1 MDIIKV
7 SRTKDK
13 GGEYGT
19 SVALH
24 GNLDDLEFGVSLAIK
39 DIVGCAH
46 DAISTDEKGGDE
58 MAKKCAMNL
67 FRRITASSALM
78 IEEQLGFSIFDG
90 KAKETEEKPDETEES
105 GEDHGKD
112 SGDESELNFGV
123 AVLTKEELIQL
134 LDSLAPAS
142 GKKKGEK

>member
-13 GGEYGT
+13 DGEYGT

-58 MAKKCAMNL
+58 TAKKCAMDL

-90 KAKETEEKPDETEES
+90 KAKETEEKPDETEDSES
-105 GEDHGKD
+105 DD

-142 GKKKGEK
+142 GKKKGDK

>member
-13 GGEYGT
+13 DGEYST

-24 GNLDDLEFGVSLAIK
+24 GNIDDLEFGVSLAIK

-46 DAISTDEKGGDE
+46 DAISTDEKGGEE
-58 MAKKCAMNL
+58 MAKKYAMNL

-90 KAKETEEKPDETEES
+90 KAKETEEKPDETEDSESDDS
-105 GEDHGKD
+105 GEDRD
-112 SGDESELNFGV
+112 DEPHIGV
-123 AVLTKEELIQL
+123 AVMTKEQLIEFL
-134 LDSLAPAS
+134 TGIGD
-142 GKKKGEK
+142 KKGEK

>member
-13 GGEYGT
+13 DGEYGT
-19 SVALH
+19 SVLLH

-46 DAISTDEKGGDE
+46 DAISSDEKGGDE
-58 MAKKCAMNL
+58 MAKKTAMNL

-90 KAKETEEKPDETEES
+90 KAKETEEEPDETEDS
-105 GEDHGKD
+105 SADD
-112 SGDESELNFGV
+112 SGDEAETDDAEATIKV
-123 AVLTKEELIQL
+123 AVMTKEQL
-134 LDSLAPAS
+134 LDFLTGMSD
-142 GKKKGEK
+142 GKKGEE